1 MAVERKKSTH
11 AKKAELVQ
19 QATEVNELTAALKLE
34 QSRLQQVK
42 ETSAEEL
49 SRIRHVYDEK
59 LEKLEKITAIGEDKR
74 ATAASVSVKSVPGV
88 NNTDL
93 LLSMAKE
100 KNDVLT
106 NVCGIW
112 K

>member
-49 SRIRHVYDEK
+49 SRILHV
-59 LEKLEKITAIGEDKR
+59 
-74 ATAASVSVKSVPGV
+74 
-88 NNTDL
+88 
-93 LLSMAKE
+93 
-100 KNDVLT
+100 
-106 NVCGIW
+106 
-112 K
+112 